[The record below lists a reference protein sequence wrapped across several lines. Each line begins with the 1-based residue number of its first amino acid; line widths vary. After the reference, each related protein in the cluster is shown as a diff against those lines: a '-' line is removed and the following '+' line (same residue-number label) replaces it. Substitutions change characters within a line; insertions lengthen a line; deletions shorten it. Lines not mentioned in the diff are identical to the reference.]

1 MITSIINTKININ
14 CKSALLKK
22 HQMEIRKAQN
32 FFSVGIRAPPPA
44 DVESLDAALPARPKI
59 HEIYAG

>member
-1 MITSIINTKININ
+1 
-14 CKSALLKK
+14 
-22 HQMEIRKAQN
+22 MEIRKAQN